1 MQVILDTNFLM
12 LAYQFKIDIFR
23 ELEEILPKH
32 ELVISNKILHELKK
46 ISKSNKKS
54 KPAARFALKLLESK
68 EIRIIESKKQAD
80 EWIFDYA
87 RENRS
92 IVCTNDLDLKEKL
105 KRDGIKVI
113 GLKGKTK
120 IDFL

>member
-1 MQVILDTNFLM
+1 M

-54 KPAARFALKLLESK
+54 KPAARFALKLIESK
-68 EIRIIESKKQAD
+68 EIKIVESKMEAD
-80 EWIFDYA
+80 RWIFDYA
-87 RENRS
+87 RENKS
-92 IVCTNDLDLKEKL
+92 IVCTNDSDLKEKL
-105 KRDGIKVI
+105 KMNEIKVI